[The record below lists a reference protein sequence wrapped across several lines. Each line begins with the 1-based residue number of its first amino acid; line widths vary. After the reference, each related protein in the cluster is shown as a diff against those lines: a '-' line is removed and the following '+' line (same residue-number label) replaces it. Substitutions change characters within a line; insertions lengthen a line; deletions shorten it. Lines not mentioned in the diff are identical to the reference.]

1 MSSEPNRRRVVARWA
16 VRGLVSAAI
25 LTLLFT
31 FVPFDDVMTV
41 ARQLSPLVWLGGLS
55 VFLLGHAVS
64 AAKWRLLIGP
74 GVSYPRALQAHLA
87 GLAANLCLPSVAG
100 GDVVRAG
107 MVYRQA
113 EDRVRLALGSVAD
126 RVVDTLALA
135 LLAALGAWRA
145 FGDAGLAGDKPQML
159 AALAAVGVAATL
171 GAVLLCARLPRAP
184 FAGAG
189 KVPQLL
195 NKALAAAA
203 DLGRDPRRLAM
214 VLAASLLV
222 QLAFIGVNIAFAEAG
237 GVGVSAAAWVFAWSA
252 AKIIAIAPVSLGG
265 LGVRE
270 ASTAALLLPF
280 GADPAA
286 VIAVGLLWQSVLYA
300 SGLIGLLLQLP
311 GRSLERAQ
319 PRPSGQARE
328 PTQ

>member
-1 MSSEPNRRRVVARWA
+1 MSSEPNRRRALARWA
-16 VRGLVSAAI
+16 VKGFVSAAI
-25 LTLLFT
+25 LALLFA
-31 FVPFDDVMTV
+31 VAPIGEVMSV
-41 ARQLSPLVWLGGLS
+41 ARRLSPLVWGGGLA

-113 EDRVRLALGSVAD
+113 KDRVRLALGSVAD
-126 RVVDTLALA
+126 RLVDTLGLA
-135 LLAALGAWRA
+135 FLAALGAWRA
-145 FGDAGLAGDKPQML
+145 FGEAGLAGDEPQRL
-159 AALAAVGVAATL
+159 AALAAILVLAAL
-171 GAVLLCARLPRAP
+171 GALFLSARLPRP
-184 FAGAG
+184 SFGQG
-189 KVPQLL
+189 KLARLL
-195 NKALAAAA
+195 SKAWAAAA
-203 DLGRDPRRLAM
+203 DIGRDPQRLA
-214 VLAASLLV
+214 LALLASLLV
-222 QLAFIGVNIAFAEAG
+222 QGAFIGVNIAFAEAG

-311 GRSLERAQ
+311 GRGLERAQ
-319 PRPSGQARE
+319 PQPSGQARE